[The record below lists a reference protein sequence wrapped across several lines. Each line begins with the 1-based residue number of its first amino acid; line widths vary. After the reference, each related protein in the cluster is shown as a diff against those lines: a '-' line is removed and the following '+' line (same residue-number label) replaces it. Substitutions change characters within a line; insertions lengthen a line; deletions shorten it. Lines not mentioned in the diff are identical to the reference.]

1 MITMGIYL
9 AERGLIPD
17 VLLRIFI
24 KRFSLSRLV
33 EANNEER
40 KMSVIDGLK
49 GGPIAENT
57 IDANE
62 QHYEVPADYFKAVLG
77 PKLKYSCCWFDDESV
92 SLGEAEIK
100 MMESYLER
108 AKIEDGQMILDLG
121 CGWGSLSLFLAERFP
136 NSAIYSVSNSNDQIE
151 HIKNIAKEK
160 NLENLHPEVQDVNFL
175 SLNQQFDRV
184 VSIEMFEHMRNYEAL
199 LQKVK
204 HLLKP
209 DGLLFIH
216 IFCHKETAYLYEES
230 GEKDWMTRNFFRGG
244 IMPSH
249 DIFSYFSEFEVKKTW
264 KVNGAQYTRTLDE
277 WLKIH
282 DQSKKKIMNIFQDH
296 YQNPSIHFYRWRL
309 FYIACSEFFSINKGE
324 EWFVSHYLLSP
335 RQ

>member
-9 AERGLIPD
+9 AERGFIPD
-17 VLLRIFI
+17 RLLRFFI

-49 GGPIAENT
+49 TGPIAENT

-77 PKLKYSCCWFDDESV
+77 PRLKYSCCWFDHESV

-108 AKIEDGQMILDLG
+108 AKIEDGQTILDLG

-136 NSAIYSVSNSNDQIE
+136 NSNIYSVSNSNDQIE

-160 NLENLHPEVQDVNFL
+160 NLENLYPEVQDVNSL
-175 SLNQQFDRV
+175 NLNQQFDRV

-264 KVNGAQYTRTLDE
+264 KVNGTQYTRTLDE

-282 DQSKKKIMNIFQDH
+282 DESKAKIMSIFQNH
-296 YQNPSIHFYRWRL
+296 YQDPSIHFYRWRL
-309 FYIACSEFFSINKGE
+309 FYIACSEFFSINKGK

-335 RQ
+335 KQ

>member
-1 MITMGIYL
+1 MISFGIYL

-17 VLLRIFI
+17 SLLRIFI
-24 KRFSLSRLV
+24 KQFSLSRLS
-33 EANNEER
+33 EANNHET
-40 KMSVIDGLK
+40 KQSVINGLK
-49 GGPIAENT
+49 NGPIAENT

-77 PKLKYSCCWFDDESV
+77 PRLKYSCCWFDDESTT
-92 SLGEAEIK
+92 LGEAEIK
-100 MMESYLER
+100 MMELYVER
-108 AKIEDGQMILDLG
+108 AKIKDGQTILDLG

-136 NSAIYSVSNSNDQIE
+136 NSVIYSVSNSNDQIE
-151 HIKNIAKEK
+151 HIRNIAKEK
-160 NLENLHPEVQDVNFL
+160 GLENLYPEVQDVNSL
-175 SLNQQFDRV
+175 NLNQQFDRV

-204 HLLKP
+204 QHLKP

-249 DIFSYFSEFEVKKTW
+249 DIFSHFSEFEVKK
-264 KVNGAQYTRTLDE
+264 
-277 WLKIH
+277 
-282 DQSKKKIMNIFQDH
+282 M
-296 YQNPSIHFYRWRL
+296 
-309 FYIACSEFFSINKGE
+309 
-324 EWFVSHYLLSP
+324 
-335 RQ
+335 